1 MSRETSLDRA
11 ALDYTRVDVDLVR
24 TMQPA
29 RGLYYGLLAFLAAVA
44 GWGAYAW
51 SVQLRRGLGVAGIS
65 WPVGWGF
72 YITLFVYWV
81 GIAHSGTLISAVLF
95 LFRVR
100 WRSSIYRSAEAVTVF
115 AVMTAG
121 LFPLI
126 HLGRPWVAY
135 WLMPYPQMGG
145 LFPNF
150 RSPLVWDVFAVST
163 YFTVSALFFFTGMVP
178 DLAIVR
184 DRTIGWRTRLYG
196 FLAQGWQG
204 TNMQWKHY
212 TAAYVFLAGLAT
224 PLVISVHSIVSWD
237 FAMSILPG
245 WHTAI
250 FPPYFVAGAIHSGLA
265 MVMLLVVPMRRIF
278 NLKPYITAEHLA
290 SMAKMMIFTGLVLG
304 FAYGIEFFIA
314 WYSNN
319 PFERD
324 LFFYRAFG
332 DYAWALWLLVTCN
345 VLAPALFFFR
355 RIRYSIRWLVG
366 IALLVNVGMFY
377 ERFVIIV
384 TSLGRSFDPFTWKVY
399 VPRWPEVSI
408 LAGSLAWFFLLFMIF
423 AKLFPVVSMWEV
435 KELLPV
441 PRKEGSHA

>member
-29 RGLYYGLLAFLAAVA
+29 RGLYYGVLAILVAVA
-44 GWGAYAW
+44 AWGAYAW
-51 SVQLRRGLGVAGIS
+51 SVQIRRGMGVAGIS

-72 YITLFVYWV
+72 YITTFVFWV

-121 LFPLI
+121 FFPLI

-163 YFTVSALFFFTGMVP
+163 YLTVSALFFFTGMVP

-184 DRTIGWRTRLYG
+184 DRTIGWRTKLYG

-250 FPPYFVAGAIHSGLA
+250 FPPYFVAGAIHSGMA
-265 MVMLLVVPMRRIF
+265 MVMLIAIPMRRIF

-290 SMAKMMIFTGLVLG
+290 SMAKMLIFTGLVLG
-304 FAYGIEFFIA
+304 YSYGVEFFIA

-319 PFERD
+319 PYERD

-332 DYAWALWLLVTCN
+332 DYAWALWLLVACN
-345 VLAPALFFFR
+345 VLAPSLFLFR
-355 RIRYSIRWLVG
+355 RVRYRIGWLAG

-399 VPRWPEVSI
+399 APRWPEISI
-408 LAGSLAWFFLLFMIF
+408 LAGSFAWFFLLFMVF
-423 AKLFPVVSMWEV
+423 AKIFPVVSMWEV
-435 KELLPV
+435 KEQLPV
-441 PRKEGSHA
+441 PRKEVEHA